1 MRFCGHSSF
10 SRIDAFTERGRNPLS
25 MVATGWGNQRISEPF
40 EISRSAVKYRLK
52 NLCDKLVSDDWT
64 VSVTFVR
71 SERRFQR

>member
-1 MRFCGHSSF
+1 
-10 SRIDAFTERGRNPLS
+10 
-25 MVATGWGNQRISEPF
+25 MVATGRGNQRISEPF